1 MDAIKVFCF
10 VFALVGVFAGV
21 SDAIKCYHCTSLT
34 AGNCMDDFK
43 KESITIKDNCNS
55 CMKIKG
61 KYKGNQAVIRTCSLI
76 KVGKNECKE
85 GTQLGLKIKACACVK
100 DLCNGTMRVT
110 VTIFTLVTA
119 VLAAFKLM

>member
-10 VFALVGVFAGV
+10 VFALVGVFA
-21 SDAIKCYHCTSLT
+21 
-34 AGNCMDDFK
+34 
-43 KESITIKDNCNS
+43 
-55 CMKIKG
+55 
-61 KYKGNQAVIRTCSLI
+61 AVIRTCSLI